1 MNRSFEYIT
10 TLEYK
15 LKATNAHIQAFESG
29 ERYVQLEQRYQKE
42 VRTLLQKIKVLEK
55 ELFFA
60 QKESSRIRNQWFEV
74 WEDVEKEWQQKEKHW
89 KTQKKALE
97 QRALQGESQRDTAL
111 MKIKEQRIKL
121 YELETALEEEK
132 GKKCKVNDSNP
143 SRL

>member
-15 LKATNAHIQAFESG
+15 LKAANARIQAFESG

-42 VRTLLQKIKVLEK
+42 VQTLLQKIKVLEK

-74 WEDVEKEWQQKEKHW
+74 WEEVEKEWQQKEKHW
-89 KTQKKALE
+89 QTQKKALE

-132 GKKCKVNDSNP
+132 GKNAIIIKCS
-143 SRL
+143 